1 MLYIANVFIRGLTLI
16 SKFALLFLLARYLD
30 VDELGLYGLVAA
42 TITYSIYLLGLEF
55 YTYSTR
61 ELIKSPLS
69 KRWGLIKSQFCL
81 YSITYPIIFSLI
93 SVIFWGGLLPWS
105 LALLFYMILTL
116 EHLSQEIYRILI
128 ATTQQLS
135 ATIAI
140 FIRQGL
146 WIWVSVFFLYAYPEL
161 RNLQFILC
169 SWLCGSLFCLIYSM
183 AKIRKVNKGSGDVC
197 WSWVYRGVFSAMPFF
212 ISSIF
217 VMAIS
222 TVDRYWFESLVNRD
236 ALGYYVFYSGLVSA
250 LVSFLD
256 AAVFSFIYPK
266 LVQHAGNS
274 DNKSFSLLMKKML
287 RQTIYFAGLFI
298 LSAIYLIDFIL
309 MLVNRF
315 DGNTY
320 IYVFY
325 FLLFSTIL
333 QALSYIPHYGLYA
346 RGFDKP
352 IIFIN
357 IGGFFMFLIVAFAFL
372 NVSET
377 YAIPISLCITYSFIL
392 LAKTFFYY
400 SLPMKNTCKDSMVK
414 V

>member
-1 MLYIANVFIRGLTLI
+1 MLYVANVFIRGLTLI
-16 SKFALLFLLARYLD
+16 SKFVLLFVLARYLD
-30 VDELGLYGLVAA
+30 VDELGLYGLVVA
-42 TITYSIYLLGLEF
+42 TITYTIYPLGLEF

-61 ELIKSPLS
+61 ELIKSPFS
-69 KRWGLIKSQFCL
+69 KRWGLIKSQFSL
-81 YSITYPIIFSLI
+81 YSITYPIVFSLI
-93 SVIFWGGLLPWS
+93 SIVFWIGLLPWS
-105 LALLFYMILTL
+105 LILLFYVILTF

-146 WIWVSVFFLYAYPEL
+146 WIWISMFFLYAYPEL
-161 RNLQFILC
+161 RNLQFILY
-169 SWLCGSLFCLIYSM
+169 SWLCGSLCCLIYSV
-183 AKIRKVNKGSGDVC
+183 AKVRRINKGSGYVC
-197 WSWVYRGVFSAMPFF
+197 WRWVYRGVFSAMPFF

-222 TVDRYWFESLVNRD
+222 TVDKYWFESLVNRD

-250 LVSFLD
+250 LISFLD

-266 LVQHAGNS
+266 LVQHAVNS

-287 RQTIYFAGLFI
+287 RQTIFLAGIFM
-298 LSAIYLIDFIL
+298 LSAVYLIDFIL
-309 MLVNRF
+309 ELVNRF

-320 IYVFY
+320 TYVFY
-325 FLLFSTIL
+325 FLLLSTIL
-333 QALSYIPHYGLYA
+333 QVLSYIPHYGLYS

-352 IIFIN
+352 IIIIN
-357 IGGFFMFLIVAFAFL
+357 VSGFFIFMMVGLAFL
-372 NVSET
+372 NVSRI
-377 YAIPISLCITYSFIL
+377 YAIPISLCITYGLIL

-400 SLPMKNTCKDSMVK
+400 SLAMKNTCKNSMVK
-414 V
+414 I